1 LRGDDAAGILASQQL
16 KALNLPGMT
25 VLLGETAP
33 ENLTGEIKRLNP
45 SHLILVDCAEMG
57 AKPGE
62 IKLIQPQQVA
72 GYSFGTHSL
81 PLSILVD
88 YLLEH
93 FPCKVLI
100 IGIQPKNLNFN
111 APVSEEV
118 QAAVKRLVSVCQ
130 KIDFGLQ

>member
-1 LRGDDAAGILASQQL
+1 
-16 KALNLPGMT
+16 
-25 VLLGETAP
+25 
-33 ENLTGEIKRLNP
+33 
-45 SHLILVDCAEMG
+45 MG